1 MLATSLAIFVALLCI
16 GTVVASSNCTAV
28 RSEAMGIAS
37 EAAQGFEASSVL
49 RFDDRDYFRKNL
61 LWSGKKTG
69 LSLHL
74 YEASEEKGVQISPVR
89 GNDGNIEVTVT
100 IPKGLSESES
110 KAMVSKMSAS
120 FIDQHSS
127 NHCITKNVD
136 TYIHG
141 KELFQNYDYDPKFPG
156 WFGCFLC
163 ASSLGIAI
171 PIVLNLAIGEG
182 FSYWCQKQ
190 GGDETDCD
198 TMAISVVL
206 ALEMPIVFIGGLTI
220 DKICF
225 QGRDCTPSSKATE
238 APKQLF

>member
-1 MLATSLAIFVALLCI
+1 MLASLAIFVALLCF

-37 EAAQGFEASSVL
+37 RAAQGFEASSVL
-49 RFDDRDYFRKNL
+49 RFDARDYFRKNL

-89 GNDGNIEVTVT
+89 GSDGIEVTVT

-120 FIDQHSS
+120 FTDQHSS
-127 NHCITKNVD
+127 NQCITENVD

-141 KELFQNYDYDPKFPG
+141 KDLFQNYDYDPKFPG

-163 ASSLGIAI
+163 ASSLGLAI

-198 TMAISVVL
+198 TLAIDVVM
-206 ALEMPIVFIGGLTI
+206 ALELPIVFISGITI
-220 DKICF
+220 LEICF
-225 QGRDCTPSSKATE
+225 EGRDCTPSSKATE